1 MDKKKKLI
9 LGIAGLL
16 EAVVIVFAFVVSI
29 LVITT
34 YHSPEQYSD
43 YLALNLEENGP
54 MIGWLQNNPTPFF
67 LLIVMP
73 ILVIL
78 ALDIVYLVYFALKR
92 ESKLSDKERDAIAAK
107 AKEEARLEVLKEL
120 EEENREAQ

>member
-29 LVITT
+29 LVITS

-43 YLALNLEENGP
+43 YL
-54 MIGWLQNNPTPFF
+54 
-67 LLIVMP
+67 V
-73 ILVIL
+73 LVIL

-120 EEENREAQ
+120 EEENRKAQ